1 MKKTSQAS
9 RHLIAILV
17 VALALAFVCH
27 IARSFERPCPA
38 LIRHDVSW
46 KAFCQSTGRQLA
58 DTSENARNEYLDTW
72 CGSALEE
79 EALISNNIEP

>member
-1 MKKTSQAS
+1 MKKTSQTPH
-9 RHLIAILV
+9 HLIAILV

-46 KAFCQSTGRQLA
+46 KAFCESTGLQLA
-58 DTSENARNEYLDTW
+58 DTSRNAIDEYLDTW
-72 CGSALEE
+72 RGSALEE
-79 EALISNNIEP
+79 EALIANGIEP